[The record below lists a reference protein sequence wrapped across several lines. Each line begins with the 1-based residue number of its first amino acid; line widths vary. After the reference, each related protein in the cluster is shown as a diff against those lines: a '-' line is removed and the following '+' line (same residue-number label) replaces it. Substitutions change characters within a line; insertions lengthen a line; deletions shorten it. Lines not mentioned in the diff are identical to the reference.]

1 MQVFKRVF
9 SSLTEL
15 GLERVADSQV
25 GGVRGVR
32 GISGGEK
39 RRVTIGM
46 EMVTRPKIILMDE
59 PTSGLDSHTAL
70 SLITMLKDI
79 SQHGRL
85 VMFSVHQPSPVRY
98 LDVFFSLCVIYLHS
112 MPKKRHDLQSCDLLC
127 EKG

>member
-1 MQVFKRVF
+1 MHVIYKYTMSISCGAAFVQVFKRVF

-25 GGVRGVR
+25 GGIRGIR
-32 GISGGEK
+32 GISGGER

-70 SLITMLKDI
+70 SLTTLLKNI
-79 SQHGRL
+79 SQQGRL
-85 VMFSVHQPSPVRY
+85 VMFSVHQPSPVSWVY
-98 LDVFFSLCVIYLHS
+98 V
-112 MPKKRHDLQSCDLLC
+112 
-127 EKG
+127 